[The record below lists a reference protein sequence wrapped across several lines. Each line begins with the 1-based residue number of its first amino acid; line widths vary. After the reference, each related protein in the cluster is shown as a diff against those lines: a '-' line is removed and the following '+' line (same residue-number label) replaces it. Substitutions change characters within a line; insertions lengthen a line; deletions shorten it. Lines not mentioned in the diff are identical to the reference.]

1 MHSCILQ
8 QKDATHLFDFI
19 SRSRAEAAFDQDL
32 ISTSDTEFYDP
43 AQLDRSTTPSYV
55 FYSLLTPYD
64 VVLRA
69 TPYLVHPQQP

>member
-1 MHSCILQ
+1 MQSCCTLQ
-8 QKDATHLFDFI
+8 RKDATHLFDCI
-19 SRSRAEAAFDQDL
+19 SRSRTEATFDQDL
-32 ISTSDTEFYDP
+32 ISTNNTEFYDP

-69 TPYLVHPQQP
+69 TPYLVHS